1 MRRASSN
8 LIWTPRSIFVITF
21 LGCIALAN
29 AAYEVDARFGSGSA
43 NLAKDFHRIK
53 GQLPHDPLPIKSFNT
68 GNNSDSGDMMG
79 DFQTYGIGIGK
90 IVGPGLAIAILTIL
104 AGVIYGI
111 IKIIR
116 LCCCRRKRDPEDE
129 TSEEKEENSF
139 FTLHKLIPTGIY
151 AFCWVWLLAGMII
164 GIMNNPVFSDGVKD
178 MSDYVVNVGVDAV
191 QLGRGLNSSLFQL
204 VGQIPVSIELIKDQ
218 VDGVPALADNVD
230 ILGVDVNSTAVQ
242 VHNITAQIAAID
254 AGNTSAVDSLYTQL
268 VSIDNSSSR
277 TIGQVADL
285 TTEISGNLR
294 TSLNNTLTGLDDNLR
309 SIDSTMGQITNTAG
323 QVIKQA
329 DDLVKT
335 VTEYT
340 DMTKD
345 YDQSR
350 QKAVTAL
357 FALIIVVTVAVA
369 AGFLF
374 KIPIIFNVVAGFGF
388 VFLFFLWFSGSI
400 HFLLGMVLND
410 ACPVVNTIVKG
421 MLPTDDDAGKVL
433 NGCMYEDRSVLQSM
447 DLESQYDFDK
457 VFNQTASFDSFKN
470 FATSFNF
477 TSIDEYFESIRV
489 LYDYN
494 LTAVADNMTAANYG
508 WNQSIIYDL
517 FADLNEQ
524 TDPLYYDQS
533 NYTTADPSIYSPPK
547 NQTVYSLQQA
557 INASI
562 IANQTV
568 NTKLAAAKLQLY
580 AAQNDINVLLA
591 NYTEFQARYDG
602 IKRDVNV
609 TATTNITNCG
619 LILDT
624 LHNNVTDFFQQG
636 NCSFLGNT
644 FEGIVDSL
652 CATMQPAI
660 DLLTVA
666 QFLAGLAL
674 IPMVVVAEILS
685 FRINKNTRIL
695 PCGDNGDV
703 YDDNGE
709 SGRGVKCDYAV
720 ALTETKGSPTPPP
733 VRHSITATIASS
745 PNTPEILRNDYR
757 KSNSVSPDYVPM
769 QQQQNYILPPL
780 RQGAPPS
787 RYSNVPT
794 TQDE

>member
-53 GQLPHDPLPIKSFNT
+53 GQLPHDPLPIKNF
-68 GNNSDSGDMMG
+68 NNSGGNSTNNNEDMLG
-79 DFQTYGIGIGK
+79 DFQSYGIGIGK
-90 IVGPGLAIAILTIL
+90 IVGPGLAIAILTLL

-111 IKIIR
+111 IKLIR

-129 TSEEKEENSF
+129 TAEEKEDNSF

-204 VGQIPVSIELIKDQ
+204 VGQIPISIELIKDQ

-230 ILGVDVNSTAVQ
+230 LLGVDVNSTAKQ
-242 VHNITAQIAAID
+242 VHDITAQIAAID
-254 AGNTSAVDSLYTQL
+254 AGNTSAVDSLYTEL
-268 VSIDNSSSR
+268 VSIDNSSSS
-277 TIGQVADL
+277 TIGSVANL
-285 TTEISGNLR
+285 TKEISGNLR
-294 TSLNNTLTGLDDNLR
+294 DSLNTTLSGLDDNLR
-309 SIDSTMGQITNTAG
+309 NIDGTMGQITNTAG

-335 VTEYT
+335 VTDYT
-340 DMTKD
+340 DMTKS

-357 FALIIVVTVAVA
+357 FALIIVVTVAA
-369 AGFLF
+369 TAGFLF

-447 DLESQYDFDK
+447 DLESQYDFNK
-457 VFNQTASFDSFKN
+457 VFNQTESFDSFKN

-477 TSIDEYFESIRV
+477 SSIDEYFNSIRV

-517 FADLNEQ
+517 IDQLNNQ
-524 TDPLYYDQS
+524 TYPLVYDETDYAS
-533 NYTTADPSIYSPPK
+533 ADPSIYTPPK
-547 NQTVYSLQQA
+547 NQTVYNLQQA

-568 NTKLAAAKLQLY
+568 TTKLAAAKQQLY
-580 AAQNDINVLLA
+580 AAQDDINVLLA
-591 NYTEFQARYDG
+591 NYTTFQTRYDG
-602 IKRDVNV
+602 IKHDVNV

-619 LILDT
+619 IILDN
-624 LHNNVTDFFQQG
+624 LHGNVTDFFTQG

-644 FEGIVDSL
+644 FNGIVGSL

-674 IPMVVVAEILS
+674 IPMVVVMEILS
-685 FRINKNTRIL
+685 FRINKHTRIL
-695 PCGDNGDV
+695 PCGDGQV

-709 SGRGVKCDYAV
+709 SGRGVKCDYAI

-745 PNTPEILRNDYR
+745 PNTPEILRGDYSGHAEDHHPVSTDSR
-757 KSNSVSPDYVPM
+757 DDSNY
-769 QQQQNYILPPL
+769 
-780 RQGAPPS
+780 
-787 RYSNVPT
+787 
-794 TQDE
+794 E